1 MNMLKMSRREYCLLT
16 CKAITFLFFLVC
28 LFIFLFFSTFNN
40 VISMDSSETPIISLN
55 PVYLFLT
62 FMIFFICL
70 ILAQPLLEKINSMYL
85 FLTILTIFVIF
96 GIYLVIF
103 SDTFLRGSN
112 PSSPLR
118 VDPGSCV
125 SVARHFNNGNFID
138 LKSGGYVNMY
148 PYQLYWITFLR
159 LLLGISNSVRFLYW
173 VMLFF
178 AVTAIILIYLISCL
192 IFNKKSVI
200 NTSTI
205 LSFLFLPNLFNV
217 LFIYANLPA
226 YVFFLL
232 GVYLFLLSNKKF
244 KPLIYFSVLSF
255 CIAALL
261 KNNFLIG
268 LIAFIIILTILDKNW
283 KKKVEI
289 ILLSFFIISG
299 CNLAIGKYY
308 SSVSNLSVSLKS
320 GMPKTAF
327 LLMGLKENGI
337 KDGWFDGI
345 TVRMYESNHYS
356 TSMTDSSAKKALKN
370 RINTFK
376 QHPNYMNSFFAQ
388 KWKTTWT
395 DPSFQSLWNAPMPT
409 QGGRLRTKVMQRIY
423 TPDSKTSYVIRR
435 ISLFSVL
442 SILLGSSLFAFINLF
457 IDKDWTLTNKVLF
470 FMLSFLFLIGG
481 FIFHTFWET
490 KTQYVWQYVMTLI
503 PVGSYGIS
511 NLKNSLKEI
520 AVKWIQQG

>member
-1 MNMLKMSRREYCLLT
+1 MNMLKMFRREFSLLT
-16 CKAITFLFFLVC
+16 YKSITLLFFLVC
-28 LFIFLFFSTFNN
+28 LFIFLLFSTYNN

-55 PVYLFLT
+55 PVYLF
-62 FMIFFICL
+62 FAFIIFFICL
-70 ILAQPLLEKINSMYL
+70 ILVQPVLEKINSMYL
-85 FLTILTIFVIF
+85 FLAILTVFVIF
-96 GIYLVIF
+96 GIYLVTF

-118 VDPGSCV
+118 VDPGSCI

-148 PYQLYWITFLR
+148 PYQLYWITLLR
-159 LLLGISNSVRFLYW
+159 LFLGISNSVRFLYW

-205 LSFLFLPNLFNV
+205 LTFLFLPNLFNV

-232 GVYLFLLSNKKF
+232 GIYLFLLSNKKL
-244 KPLIYFSVLSF
+244 KYLIYFSTIFF

-268 LIAFIIILTILDKNW
+268 LIAFIIMLTISDKKW
-283 KKKVEI
+283 VKKVEI
-289 ILLSFFIISG
+289 ILLSFLIISG

-308 SSVSNLSVSLKS
+308 SSASNLRVSLKS

-337 KDGWFDGI
+337 KDGWFDGV

-356 TSMTDSSAKKALKN
+356 TGKTNSSAKKALKN

-376 QHPNYMNSFFAQ
+376 QHPKYMNSFFVQ
-388 KWKTTWT
+388 KWKTTWS

-409 QGGRLRTKVMQRIY
+409 QGGRLRTKMMKRIY
-423 TPDSKTSYVIRR
+423 TPNSKTSYLIRR
-435 ISLFSVL
+435 VSLFSVL
-442 SILLGSSLFAFINLF
+442 SILLGSILFAFINLF
-457 IDKDWTLTNKVLF
+457 FEENWTLSNRIF
-470 FMLSFLFLIGG
+470 FFILSFLFLIGG
-481 FIFHTFWET
+481 FVFHTFWET

-511 NLKNSLKEI
+511 NLKKFLKEL
-520 AVKWIQQG
+520 ATK